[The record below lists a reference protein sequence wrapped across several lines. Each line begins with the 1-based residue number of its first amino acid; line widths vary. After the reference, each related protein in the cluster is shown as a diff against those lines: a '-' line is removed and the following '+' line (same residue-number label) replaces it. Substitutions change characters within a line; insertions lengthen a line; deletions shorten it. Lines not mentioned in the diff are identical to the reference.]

1 MTSSNLAIDSHQQ
14 QGAVL
19 LICLL
24 LMLGMAIIAVQSTDS
39 MQVQKQL
46 SVAQKMNTQA
56 FQTASG
62 GVEWTIQS
70 LNDDL
75 TAVLNIQNS
84 DPVEYSDGSNGPYA
98 NNGVINNSVN
108 LTRGELI
115 PPSGYTLNVGSG
127 FAARAFEIDSN
138 AQVGSGSRQA
148 RSKQLQGVGIITPQ
162 G

>member
-1 MTSSNLAIDSHQQ
+1 MITRRPAIDSHKQ

-24 LMLGMAIIAVQSTDS
+24 LMLGMAIVAVQSTDS

-46 SVAQKMNTQA
+46 AVAQKMNTQA

-84 DPVEYSDGSNGPYA
+84 DPVEYNDGSEGPYA
-98 NNGVINNSVN
+98 ENEVINNTVN
-108 LTRGELI
+108 LSRGELI
-115 PPSGYTLNVGSG
+115 APSGYTLNVGSG

-138 AQVGSGSRQA
+138 AQVGSGSRQTKS
-148 RSKQLQGVGIITPQ
+148 RQLQGVAIITPQ